1 MTVIGCCSP
10 GGAGLVEKEKWG
22 SNPLGTSAQFRHC
35 RTGLRG
41 YKLSKAAVCW
51 TVTAYRNLQT
61 GLEMT
66 EQLEFYI
73 RPKGRCPLIGEEVGK
88 DVRDGISLFFQ
99 SVRTFNPAA
108 SHPKGGSYRFVQFI
122 DGQIVAALQ
131 VISQTG
137 ESGTVANVYCDPNF
151 RRRGHTTALLER
163 AREQFEPLELSTD
176 QTPDGRAW
184 TDSLGA
190 EPTGPKRI

>member
-1 MTVIGCCSP
+1 MVRFHAEEGEVGFKSP
-10 GGAGLVEKEKWG
+10 WNQR
-22 SNPLGTSAQFRHC
+22 SIQT
-35 RTGLRG
+35 
-41 YKLSKAAVCW
+41 LSKGRV
-51 TVTAYRNLQT
+51 LS
-61 GLEMT
+61 L
-66 EQLEFYI
+66 
-73 RPKGRCPLIGEEVGK
+73 RPVHRRSDRSGP
-88 DVRDGISLFFQ
+88 
-99 SVRTFNPAA
+99 
-108 SHPKGGSYRFVQFI
+108 
-122 DGQIVAALQ
+122 QIM
-131 VISQTG
+131 SQTG